1 MTESQITPTLPAHC
15 DGVNLCLAE
24 LLQYKNQAVRWLPPA
39 QSVWSQLNGQHM
51 SRQKGRGMNFSEV
64 RPYQA
69 GDDIRAI
76 DWRVT
81 ARTGKTHTKLF
92 TEEREQPVM
101 LLIDISNSMKFGS
114 QLLLKSV
121 QAAHFASLLSWLAVR
136 EKDRIGAIIYDGKRL
151 TECKPTARQ
160 QGPLRVINALIE
172 AHKTQ
177 IPSSSNEQY
186 SQQHHQQSSENSYSL
201 PFSGA
206 LKHLHHLCPKG
217 SEIVIISDFYQLAL
231 SDKRRL
237 SQLRHHNRIQ
247 FVQIHDPLEQG
258 QTSFTGYESVT
269 DNKQSLW
276 LDFSAKKTKE
286 KLSEQYLAH
295 QLFIK
300 DMAQTLAIPL
310 HSLSA
315 AIPLL
320 QQLGGQRI
328 HHG

>member
-1 MTESQITPTLPAHC
+1 MTESEMTVSLPAHS
-15 DGVNLCLAE
+15 DGVNLSLAE

-101 LLIDISNSMKFGS
+101 LLIDISDSMKFGS
-114 QLLLKSV
+114 QLMLKSV

-136 EKDRIGAIIYDGKRL
+136 EKDRVGAIIYDGNQL
-151 TECKPTARQ
+151 IECKPTARQ
-160 QGPLRVINALIE
+160 QGPLRVINALIG
-172 AHKTQ
+172 AHQ
-177 IPSSSNEQY
+177 AFGEQK
-186 SQQHHQQSSENSYSL
+186 SACKPTKAAEQEENRPSL
-201 PFSGA
+201 PFSAA

-217 SEIVIISDFYQLAL
+217 SEIVIISDFYQLEDG
-231 SDKRRL
+231 DKRRL
-237 SQLRHHNRIQ
+237 SQLRYHNRIQ
-247 FVQIHDPLEQG
+247 FVRIHDPLEQG
-258 QTSFTGYESVT
+258 QTAFRGHENVADS
-269 DNKQSLW
+269 KQSLW
-276 LDFSAKKTKE
+276 LDFSSKKTRE
-286 KLSEQYLAH
+286 KLSQQYEAH
-295 QLFIK
+295 QCFIRE
-300 DMAQTLAIPL
+300 MTRTLAIPL
-310 HSLSA
+310 HDLSS

-328 HHG
+328 HYG